1 MSLSSF
7 SVRDAARLASAPETH
22 VSSEGLPAAPRA
34 HRVAFVPSRQA
45 PGGGAAVEP
54 VGRLGNNGNTVTP
67 LRLKHL
73 DKQAVSAGTERFF
86 RDLRRVRF
94 ERRQQSRQWLMDATA
109 ELVHDPADVPLMA
122 PTVAKCGWA
131 AGTHVGVHAGNQAKF
146 SGLQSCSSIWSCPC
160 CASLIRHRRGQ
171 EVEHA
176 ADWWKTEHAG
186 SFLFTTFT
194 LRHKLGDSLK
204 TSLSALTAA
213 FTRLIRGAPW
223 KRFAGRHGIAHM
235 IKAVEV
241 TLSWRNGWHAH
252 LHVLFFTHE
261 TLSTTALAAARDWLT
276 DRWADMVVKEGGR
289 RPSKARGVDVRPV
302 QDHQA
307 VGLYITK
314 LQEADTDFKNGKH
327 SSRISSEMTRIDTK
341 KGRLD
346 SLVPFDLLDVDGL
359 TEDEAERQRVH
370 WLEYVETTRGRR
382 AMTWSRGLKDACGLD
397 DVADDEIVAE
407 DEAETTANDDLVA
420 MIERR
425 HWRKIQAL
433 PDVLARILELVEL
446 DRVDEIAE
454 LVPIQ
459 VPIPK

>member
-7 SVRDAARLASAPETH
+7 SVRDAARLAGAPRRH
-22 VSSEGLPAAPRA
+22 AGGAGLPAAPRA
-34 HRVAFVPSRQA
+34 ARVSFTASGQA
-45 PGGGAAVEP
+45 PGGGAAAETA
-54 VGRLGNNGNTVTP
+54 GLLGNNGSTVTP

-73 DKQAVSAGTERFF
+73 DKQAVSAGTEQFF
-86 RDLRRVRF
+86 RELRRVRF
-94 ERRQQSRQWLMDATA
+94 ERRQQSRRWLLDQAA
-109 ELVHDPADVPLMA
+109 ELVSDPKDVPLVA

-131 AGTHVGVHAGNQAKF
+131 ASSHVGVHAGTQSAKF
-146 SGLQSCSSIWSCPC
+146 SGLQSCSSVWSCPC
-160 CASLIRHRRGQ
+160 CASLIRHRRAQ
-171 EVEHA
+171 EVERA
-176 ADWWKTEHAG
+176 AEWWKDEGG
-186 SFLFTTFT
+186 SFLFSTFT
-194 LRHKLGDSLK
+194 LRHKLGDSLEM
-204 TSLSALTAA
+204 SLSALTDA

-223 KRFAGRHGIAHM
+223 KRFAARHGIAHT

-252 LHVLFFTHE
+252 LHVLFFTGGQ
-261 TLSTTALAAARDWLT
+261 LSNTGLAAARDWLS
-276 DRWADMVVKEGGR
+276 DRWAGMVVKAGGR

-302 QDHQA
+302 QDHHA

-314 LQEADTDFKNGKH
+314 LQEADTGFKNGRA
-327 SSRISSEMTRIDTK
+327 SSRISAEMTRIDTK

-359 TEDEAERQRVH
+359 TEDETERQRQH

-397 DVADDEIVAE
+397 DVGDDEIVSE
-407 DEAETTANDDLVA
+407 DEAETVVTDEVVA
-420 MIERR
+420 VIARR
-425 HWRKIQAL
+425 HWRGIQSR

-454 LVPIQ
+454 LVPISG
-459 VPIPK
+459 PPPK